1 MKKISLFVYDFDGT
15 LVDTFEDIA
24 SSVNLTLAEM
34 NLRSLQRETIRGN
47 IGSGVVNLMTRS
59 LTGSGCNNI
68 ETAVS
73 LFREHYN
80 RHLLD
85 QTKLYPNGRAV
96 VEHFSNKKHAILSNK
111 PISFIEKILK
121 ALNFLSPFDSIL
133 GGDSLKEQKPNPIGL
148 QFLMKKFNYPAKEV
162 LMIGD
167 SAIDVKTGKYAG
179 VITCGVTYGLGDP
192 GFLRDSKPDYLID
205 NLSNLKSLFN

>member
-34 NLRSLQRETIRGN
+34 NLRSLKRETIRGN

-59 LTGSGCNNI
+59 LTESGCNDT
-68 ETAVS
+68 EKAVS

-85 QTKLYPNGRAV
+85 KTKLYPNGREI
-96 VEHFSNKKHAILSNK
+96 VEHFSNKKNTILSNK
-111 PISFIEKILK
+111 PIAFIKKILE
-121 ALNFLSPFDSIL
+121 AMNFLPSFDSIL
-133 GGDSLKEQKPNPIGL
+133 GGDSLDEQKPNPKGL
-148 QFLMKKFNYPAKEV
+148 QFLMKKYNCPAEKV

-167 SAIDVKTGKYAG
+167 NPIDVETGKRAG

-192 GFLRDSKPDYLID
+192 NSLRDSKPNFLID
-205 NLSNLKSLFN
+205 NLSELKSLFN

>member
-24 SSVNLTLAEM
+24 NSVNLTLAEM
-34 NLRSLQRETIRGN
+34 NLRSLKHETIRGN
-47 IGSGVVNLMTRS
+47 IGRGVVNLMARS
-59 LTGSGCNNI
+59 LAESGCNDT
-68 ETAVS
+68 EKAVS

-85 QTKLYPNGRAV
+85 KTKLYPNGREI
-96 VEHFSNKKHAILSNK
+96 VEHFSNKKNTILSNK
-111 PISFIEKILK
+111 PIAFIEKILG
-121 ALNFLSPFDSIL
+121 AMNFLNPFDSIL
-133 GGDSLKEQKPNPIGL
+133 GGDSLDEQKPNPKGL
-148 QFLMKKFNYPAKEV
+148 QLLMKKYNCPTENV

-167 SAIDVKTGKYAG
+167 NPIDVETGKRAG

-192 GFLRDSKPDYLID
+192 SSLHDSKPNFLID
-205 NLSNLKSLFN
+205 NLSDLKSLFN

>member
-34 NLRSLQRETIRGN
+34 NLRSLKRETIRGN

-59 LTGSGCNNI
+59 LAESGCNDT
-68 ETAVS
+68 EKAVS

-85 QTKLYPNGRAV
+85 KTKLYPNGREI
-96 VEHFSNKKHAILSNK
+96 VEHFSNKKNTILSNK
-111 PISFIEKILK
+111 PIAFIEKILG
-121 ALNFLSPFDSIL
+121 AMNFLSPFDSIL
-133 GGDSLKEQKPNPIGL
+133 GGDSLDEQKPNPKGL
-148 QFLMKKFNYPAKEV
+148 QFLMKKYDCPTENV

-167 SAIDVKTGKYAG
+167 NAIDVETGKRAG
-179 VITCGVTYGLGDP
+179 VITCGVTL
-192 GFLRDSKPDYLID
+192 SLIHI
-205 NLSNLKSLFN
+205 

>member
-24 SSVNLTLAEM
+24 NSVNRTLTEM
-34 NLRSLQRETIRGN
+34 KLQSLGRETIRKN

-59 LTGSGCNNI
+59 LAESGCNDT
-68 ETAVS
+68 EKAVS

-85 QTKLYPNGRAV
+85 KTKLYPNGREI
-96 VEHFSNKKHAILSNK
+96 VEHFSNKKNTILSNK
-111 PISFIEKILK
+111 PIVFIEKILE
-121 ALNFLSPFDSIL
+121 AMNFLSPFDSIL
-133 GGDSLKEQKPNPIGL
+133 GGDSLDEQKPNPKGL
-148 QFLMKKFNYPAKEV
+148 QFLMKKYNYPAEKV

-167 SAIDVKTGKYAG
+167 NAIDVETGKRAG

-192 GFLRDSKPDYLID
+192 NSLRDSKPNFLID
-205 NLSNLKSLFN
+205 NLSDLKSLFN